1 VLLSCERNLSCSA
14 VYRRYIILFLN
25 SVNRDQ
31 EDALK
36 QMKFTRNGVSAS
48 LFDPVD
54 VSVGLITLAQI
65 KLDTTSKCV
74 CDAGASFQSDLML
87 FCSFAHCMLHFIL
100 NALKQCHTNAPCI
113 N

>member
-1 VLLSCERNLSCSA
+1 
-14 VYRRYIILFLN
+14 
-25 SVNRDQ
+25 
-31 EDALK
+31 LK

-74 CDAGASFQSDLML
+74 CDAGASFQSDLNAIL
-87 FCSFAHCMLHFIL
+87 LICTLHV
-100 NALKQCHTNAPCI
+100 ALYTECFETVSH
-113 N
+113 